1 MVYENGVNWE
11 PQSPSKRGR
20 HATFA
25 GALDTVAKTFFAER
39 GGFAERIATDWNRLF
54 PGLAARP
61 DRIEDG
67 RLFLRVRS
75 APALF
80 AMRPKLPGIRRTLAQ
95 LPDFPPKLRLTLE
108 IRP

>member
-1 MVYENGVNWE
+1 MVYENGVRWE
-11 PQSPSKRGR
+11 PQAPEKRGR
-20 HATFA
+20 HKTFA
-25 GALDTVAKTFFAER
+25 GAIDAVARTFFAEQ
-39 GGFAERIATDWNRLF
+39 GGFAEQLAGDWERLF
-54 PGLAARP
+54 PGLPARP

-80 AMRPKLPGIRRTLAQ
+80 AMRPKLPAIRRKLAQ
-95 LPDFPPKLRLTLE
+95 LPDFPPKLRLALE